1 MEFITVKRN
10 ITTHHTAVLYM
21 HKEDI
26 EQPYDWDDM
35 EQDIKMTDVLTNHAP
50 KRDWR
55 PMHRLEKIKRLAVR
69 RSMRGDKDKLPS
81 EELALFC

>member
-1 MEFITVKRN
+1 MEFITIKRN
-10 ITTHHTAVLYM
+10 VTTHHTAVLHM
-21 HKEDI
+21 PKENI
-26 EQPYDWDDM
+26 EMYDWDDM
-35 EQDIKMTDVLTNHAP
+35 EQDIKMSDVLFTHAP

-55 PMHRLEKIKRLAVR
+55 PVNRIEKIKRLTVR